1 MAESALKILANISKF
16 EGFALVLADLLNSI
30 QEFVDIIG
38 FLHRETKVDVLLLN
52 EPITSC

>member
-30 QEFVDIIG
+30 QEFVNIVR
-38 FLHRETKVDVLLLN
+38 FLHLETEINVLLFN